1 MLTERHVAAPSVLM
15 LACCSAPSRRDNE
28 RFSRLQSDDA
38 LIQEL
43 KDLNGTPTDVFDHLE
58 LLNMIL
64 RTLRADHKVCASFQ
78 NGRRG
83 ALRSNIHV
91 FGGRDDDIEEDDL
104 AAWASETSGVT
115 TLEMFEG
122 GHFFF
127 QECEDVLLRRMV
139 AKLES
144 GSALR

>member
-1 MLTERHVAAPSVLM
+1 MTS
-15 LACCSAPSRRDNE
+15 S
-28 RFSRLQSDDA
+28 
-38 LIQEL
+38 IQEL
-43 KDLNGTPTDVFDHLE
+43 KDLNGTPADVFDHFE
-58 LLNMIL
+58 LLHMIL
-64 RTLRADHKVCASFQ
+64 RTLRADHRVCASFQ
-78 NGRRG
+78 SGNRG
-83 ALRSNIHV
+83 ALRTKIHV

-127 QECEDVLLRRMV
+127 RECEELFLRRLV

-144 GSALR
+144 RNHVR